1 LGDRH
6 AEDNLSAE
14 DLNAEDAARGTKRDQ
29 DAVTRFVERF
39 ASVLVEAGMPRMPAR
54 VFAALLSTDSGSLTA
69 AELAQMLRV
78 SPAAVSGAVRYLT
91 QVDLVSRER
100 IPGSRRDHYRLYD
113 GVFAEMISRRD
124 QLLARWET
132 VLREGA
138 GAVGSAT
145 PAGRRMAETVDYF
158 SFIREEL
165 PSVLKKWEEHKPS
178 RGT

>member
-1 LGDRH
+1 VGDRH
-6 AEDNLSAE
+6 AEDNL
-14 DLNAEDAARGTKRDQ
+14 NAEDTVRTTKRDQ

-39 ASVLVEAGMPRMPAR
+39 ASVLVEAGVPRMPAR

-69 AELAQMLRV
+69 AELAEMLRV

-91 QVDLVSRER
+91 QVDMVSRER
-100 IPGSRRDHYRLYD
+100 MPGSRRDHYRLYD

-138 GAVGSAT
+138 GAVGSGT
-145 PAGRRMAETVDYF
+145 PAGKRLAETVDYF
-158 SFIREEL
+158 SFVRGEL
-165 PSVLKKWEEHKPS
+165 PSVLKKWEEHKAS
-178 RGT
+178 LGT